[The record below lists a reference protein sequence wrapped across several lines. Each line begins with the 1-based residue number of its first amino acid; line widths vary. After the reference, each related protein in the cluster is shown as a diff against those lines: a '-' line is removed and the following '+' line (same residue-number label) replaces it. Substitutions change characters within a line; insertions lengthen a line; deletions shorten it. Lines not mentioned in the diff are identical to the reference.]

1 MRNLKLGLIA
11 IVLAAVA
18 SAELATAQRQG
29 GTQAPPPQS
38 RTQTQGA
45 KPGMQGSMRVT
56 ATTPDQ
62 VLRDVQKTFGFVPE
76 FIRAAPRELLVGFWA
91 SLKNFQMNP
100 ATQLDAKTK
109 ELIGLAV
116 AAQIPCDYCVYFH
129 TQAARKNGATEQEV
143 KEALGMAAVTRMAST
158 MINGSQL
165 DTTAFRRDTDRI
177 LKSTEQMRSQARRTP
192 TRTR

>member
-11 IVLAAVA
+11 VALTAVA
-18 SAELATAQRQG
+18 TAELATAQRQ
-29 GTQAPPPQS
+29 TQTPPPPPRS
-38 RTQTQGA
+38 QTQGT
-45 KPGMQGSMRVT
+45 KPGMQGAMRVT

-62 VLRDVQKTFGFVPE
+62 VLREVQTTFGFVPE
-76 FIRAAPRELLVGFWA
+76 FIRAVPRELLVGFWA
-91 SLKNFQMNP
+91 SMKSFQMNP

-116 AAQIPCDYCVYFH
+116 AAQIPCEYCVYFH

-158 MINGSQL
+158 MINGSQV
-165 DTTAFRRDTDRI
+165 DKTAFRRDTDRI
-177 LKSTEQMRSQARRTP
+177 LKRTEQMRSQARKST

>member
-1 MRNLKLGLIA
+1 MRNLRLGLIA
-11 IVLAAVA
+11 VALAAVA
-18 SAELATAQRQG
+18 TAELATAQRQ
-29 GTQAPPPQS
+29 TQTPPPPS
-38 RTQTQGA
+38 HGQTQGT
-45 KPGMQGSMRVT
+45 KPGKQGSMRVT
-56 ATTPDQ
+56 ATTPDE

-76 FIRAAPRELLVGFWA
+76 FIRVAPRELLVGFWA

-116 AAQIPCDYCVYFH
+116 AAQIPCEYCVYFH

-158 MINGSQL
+158 MINGSQV
-165 DTTAFRRDTDRI
+165 DRTAFRRDTDRI
-177 LKSTEQMRSQARRTP
+177 LKGAEQMRSQARQGT